1 MIFDQNEPFFAE
13 NVQFCRYIK
22 HFTNKLREPDLEAHF
37 WGVLWEV
44 KYCLK
49 PDKPDW
55 YYMACIKNEYIR
67 LSKQKNKFFPVE
79 NLASYIDFALPDMV
93 MDLKRALEKISPK
106 QSAVLRLRFVG
117 GYSIDDISKIYGI
130 SRQAVYKCKVNAL
143 KKIGQILC
151 G

>member
-13 NVQFCRYIK
+13 NVQFRRYIK
-22 HFTNKLREPDLEAHF
+22 HFAHKLREPDLEAHF

-49 PDKPDW
+49 PEKSDW
-55 YYMACIKNEYIR
+55 YYMTCIKNEYIR
-67 LSKQKNKFFPVE
+67 LSKEKNKLLPVE
-79 NLASYIDFALPDMV
+79 NIVHHVDFLQPDFLL
-93 MDLKRALEKISPK
+93 DLEKAFEKITPK
-106 QSAVLRLRFVG
+106 QSAILRLRFVG
-117 GYSIDDISKIYGI
+117 GYSIDDISKLYGI
-130 SRQAVYKCKVNAL
+130 SRQAVNKCKVNAL

>member
-13 NVQFCRYIK
+13 NVQFRRYIK
-22 HFTNKLREPDLEAHF
+22 HFANKLREPDLEAHF

-44 KYCLK
+44 KYRLK
-49 PDKPDW
+49 PDKCDW
-55 YYMACIKNEYIR
+55 YYMTCIKNEYLR
-67 LSKQKNKFFPVE
+67 LAKQKSRFLPVE
-79 NLASYIDFALPDMV
+79 NLVPYIDFRIPDIA
-93 MDLKRALEKISPK
+93 MDLKTALEKITPK

-117 GYSIDDISKIYGI
+117 GYSIDDISKLYGI
-130 SRQAVYKCKVNAL
+130 SRQAVNKCKVNAL